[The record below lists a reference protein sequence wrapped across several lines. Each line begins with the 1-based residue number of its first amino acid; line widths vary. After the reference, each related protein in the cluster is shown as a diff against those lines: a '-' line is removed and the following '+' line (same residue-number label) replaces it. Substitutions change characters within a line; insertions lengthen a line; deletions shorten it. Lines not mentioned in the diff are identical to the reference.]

1 MNLAAALGP
10 QSETRVVTCS
20 RAIMMA
26 VWGLGGPRATSDLSQ
41 GPSAPRPPHGQPGGQ
56 RPTPSP
62 QTLSQDLGQRNR
74 ERETERQRQRD
85 VYLLKKC
92 ELLHCKFTSA
102 RSVNNK
108 R

>member
-20 RAIMMA
+20 PAIMMA
-26 VWGLGGPRATSDLSQ
+26 VEGLG
-41 GPSAPRPPHGQPGGQ
+41 PSYQRPQSGAQRPPAAPRQAGQ
-56 RPTPSP
+56 TATNSV
-62 QTLSQDLGQRNR
+62 TTDSQSGSRAEKQR
-74 ERETERQRQRD
+74 ERERQRD

>member
-26 VWGLGGPRATSDLSQ
+26 VRGLGGGATSDLSQ
-41 GPSAPRPPHGQPGGQ
+41 GPSAPRPSQPAGQ
-56 RPTPSP
+56 TATNSL
-62 QTLSQDLGQRNR
+62 TTDSQSGSEP
-74 ERETERQRQRD
+74 ERERQRD

-92 ELLHCKFTSA
+92 
-102 RSVNNK
+102 
-108 R
+108 

>member
-41 GPSAPRPPHGQPGGQ
+41 GPSAPRPPHGKPGGQ

-74 ERETERQRQRD
+74 ERERERQRDRETFIC
-85 VYLLKKC
+85 L
-92 ELLHCKFTSA
+92 
-102 RSVNNK
+102 RNVNFFIVSS
-108 R
+108 RQQEA